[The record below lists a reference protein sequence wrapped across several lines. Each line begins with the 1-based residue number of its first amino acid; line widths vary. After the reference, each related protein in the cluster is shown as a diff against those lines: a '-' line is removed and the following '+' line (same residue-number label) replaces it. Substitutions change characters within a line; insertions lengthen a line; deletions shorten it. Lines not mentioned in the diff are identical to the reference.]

1 MQVPNGMQTCILGDH
16 RFESSRG
23 FLVVFF
29 FVCFLLDMLVI
40 KTDKASCIEMFNLC
54 LVSTMKTKMEVLIS
68 VFDITGLNLSVWN
81 VLAYEDKSDNY

>member
-1 MQVPNGMQTCILGDH
+1 
-16 RFESSRG
+16 
-23 FLVVFF
+23 
-29 FVCFLLDMLVI
+29 MLVI